1 MASLEKQIE
10 LFNRAG
16 CKVLVIS
23 FGEIKGAAS
32 WLSATGCNLEMFLD
46 PERRLYTSLGLP
58 RSVSK
63 VWGMTTMHYYAGELA
78 QDRELPSAI
87 KGVEDDPLQMGGDFT
102 FRKSDRKLVMSHPS
116 KTPKDRPA
124 LSKILSFLK

>member
-1 MASLEKQIE
+1 VASLEKQIE

-58 RSVSK
+58 RSVSSLGYDNHALLR
-63 VWGMTTMHYYAGELA
+63 WGIGARQRTAKRHQG
-78 QDRELPSAI
+78 
-87 KGVEDDPLQMGGDFT
+87 
-102 FRKSDRKLVMSHPS
+102 H
-116 KTPKDRPA
+116 
-124 LSKILSFLK
+124 